1 VSDQSGGPG
10 WWVASDGK
18 WYPPA
23 TGADAAPEAPTQP
36 AAAPPAAQWDGTR
49 WVDPTTGQW
58 WDGTAWHARSTVAAA
73 PAAAPTPSP
82 APAPAPAPGA
92 FGPPADPAAHP
103 GAPGRSG
110 KGPLVAVGIVGILIL
125 LVAGFVVLRSRQ
137 GPSLS
142 SDVVAD
148 GAVASGADELPSS
161 DIALTDA
168 TVVVRGNGGTT
179 LKSMAADGS
188 TLTLDG
194 GVEGVDQLEPGSILL
209 LTGVTVVKVTDVQ
222 RDGDDVVIGTEAAS
236 IGEVIRDG
244 SISWDEVPTSSASI
258 QVWDA
263 GPDDLEVED
272 STLDDQDPA
281 TGDGTTAD
289 DTTTDDTTADDEDEG
304 SMGPGPTDPGNDVW
318 GEAQHALAA
327 ATAPTGRGATF
338 LSPAQADPI
347 DKSGKIGDYTY
358 SFSKV
363 SGADGSSTY
372 KLGLTKEGNYV
383 LKLDLDAEIDTIIS
397 SGDLQVSNSTLDKLH
412 LKSNKFNGKAKL
424 AISAGTGET
433 IAPVKQEILTIPVSI
448 NFPIVV
454 YGIPFA
460 ITVKGKFLIE
470 PAFTSKNATVSGQ
483 AEVNF
488 GGTAGLTYEGGTLS
502 AEGAM
507 TQKGENPMEY
517 VNGLGVGVTGIV
529 FASQFP
535 RLGFG
540 LGYGSSSAGVY
551 LASTTSAGIT
561 ISSAIGMVPCNSI
574 SITNTTSAGAE
585 AAFIGID
592 LPLGDKAK
600 TEISKETWNF
610 YAPDSE
616 ACKNMSGG

>member
-1 VSDQSGGPG
+1 
-10 WWVASDGK
+10 
-18 WYPPA
+18 
-23 TGADAAPEAPTQP
+23 
-36 AAAPPAAQWDGTR
+36 
-49 WVDPTTGQW
+49 
-58 WDGTAWHARSTVAAA
+58 
-73 PAAAPTPSP
+73 
-82 APAPAPAPGA
+82 
-92 FGPPADPAAHP
+92 
-103 GAPGRSG
+103 
-110 KGPLVAVGIVGILIL
+110 
-125 LVAGFVVLRSRQ
+125 VLRSRDS
-137 GPSLS
+137 GPSLAT
-142 SDVVAD
+142 DVVAE
-148 GAVASGADELPSS
+148 GAVASGPDELPSS
-161 DIALTDA
+161 DIALTDQ
-168 TVVVRGNGGTT
+168 TVVVRGNGGST
-179 LKSMAADGS
+179 LRSMAADGS

-194 GVEGVDQLEPGSILL
+194 GAEGLDRLEAGSILL
-209 LTGVTVVKVTDVQ
+209 LTGITVVKVTDVT
-222 RDGDDVVIGTEAAS
+222 REGDDVVVSTEPAS

-244 SISWDEVPTSSASI
+244 TLSWDQVPTSAASM

-263 GPDDLEVED
+263 RPEDLEVEE
-272 STLDDQDPA
+272 STLDDEEPIEGDEPA
-281 TGDGTTAD
+281 DG
-289 DTTTDDTTADDEDEG
+289 EQEG
-304 SMGPGPTDPGNDVW
+304 SMGAGGSAADPW

-327 ATAPTGRGATF
+327 ATAPTGQGASF

-347 DKSGKIGDYTY
+347 SKTGEIGDYKY

-372 KLGLTKEGNYV
+372 KLGLTREGNYV
-383 LKLDLDAEIDTIIS
+383 LKIDLDAEIDTIIS
-397 SGDLQVSNSTLDKLH
+397 SGDLEVRSSTLDKLH

-424 AISAGTGET
+424 SISAGTGET

-483 AEVNF
+483 AEVTF
-488 GGTAGLTYEGGTLS
+488 GGTAGLTYEGGSLS

-507 TQKGENPMEY
+507 TQKGENPMQY
-517 VNGLGVGVTGIV
+517 VSGLGVGVTGIV

-540 LGYGSSSAGVY
+540 LGYGSSNAGVY

-592 LPLGDKAK
+592 LPLGDSAK

-610 YAPDSE
+610 YAPETE
-616 ACKNMSGG
+616 ACKNLSGG

>member
-318 GEAQHALAA
+318 REAQHALAA

-507 TQKGENPMEY
+507 TQKGEDPMEY